1 MKVCFKNCTG
11 AAALISLMKQA
22 GSSLLKEFYRVPRSG
37 GWGLTFHVRGWNPP
51 GTVFRFELE
60 PMELSCPAD
69 PFDSSIDFHFAKEA
83 LLLGLIYF
91 SVLLHC
97 LQAALPAFSDVQGH

>member
-1 MKVCFKNCTG
+1 M
-11 AAALISLMKQA
+11 
-22 GSSLLKEFYRVPRSG
+22 
-37 GWGLTFHVRGWNPP
+37 RGWNPL

-83 LLLGLIYF
+83 LLLCLIYSLCSF
-91 SVLLHC
+91 TASKLHFLPSVMYKAIKQKC
-97 LQAALPAFSDVQGH
+97 GLQVGLWL